1 MRPVVIAPT
10 PVVAGVAVPFDY
22 ANVDTDAIF
31 PVSADAIARREGFGR
46 ALFAR
51 WREADPGF
59 VLERPQYA
67 EASILVAGPDFGV
80 GSSRESAVW
89 ALTGAGFR
97 AVIAPSFGDIFRSNC
112 ARNRLL
118 AATLDSAACAELR
131 EELSARPG
139 ARVSIAVSEGRLT
152 GPSGRVLEVGVGEF
166 ARACLVDGIDEY
178 DLLAR
183 RRARIDEVLAR
194 REHLLRP
201 TTRVARPEPSGEHG

>member
-51 WREADPGF
+51 WRASDPEF
-59 VLERPQYA
+59 VLERPEYA

-118 AATLDSAACAELR
+118 AATLDPAACAELR

-139 ARVSIAVSEGRLT
+139 VRVSIAVSEGRLT
-152 GPSGRVLEVGVGEF
+152 GPSGRGYAVGIGEF
-166 ARACLVDGIDEY
+166 ARACLVDGVDEY

-194 REHLLRP
+194 RERLLRP
-201 TTRVARPEPSGEHG
+201 TTRVARPEPSGETA

>member
-1 MRPVVIAPT
+1 MEPIQQIRSRT
-10 PVVAGVAVPFDY
+10 AVLPY
-22 ANVDTDAIF
+22 TNIDTDQII
-31 PVSADAIARREGFGR
+31 PARFLRTTTREGLGR
-46 ALFAR
+46 ELFAD
-51 WREADPGF
+51 WRLNADGTLNPDFPLNRPEAAGCS
-59 VLERPQYA
+59 V
-67 EASILVAGPDFGV
+67 LVADRNFGC
-80 GSSRESAVW
+80 GSSREHAPW
-89 ALTGAGFR
+89 ALEDYGFQ

-152 GPSGRVLEVGVGEF
+152 GPSGRVFEVGVGEF

-183 RRARIDEVLAR
+183 RRARIEEVLAR